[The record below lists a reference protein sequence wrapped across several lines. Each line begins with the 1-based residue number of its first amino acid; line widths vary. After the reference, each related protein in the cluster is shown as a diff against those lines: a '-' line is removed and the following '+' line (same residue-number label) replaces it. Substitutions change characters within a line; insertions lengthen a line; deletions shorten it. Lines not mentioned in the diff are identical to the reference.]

1 MLRCWIKM
9 ILTSSPPFRAG
20 IPTVVLQLLRWV
32 RVADRITARFTW
44 HALLASPA
52 LIKVYD
58 WRRLSVSRQPCLGCN
73 QVHIC
78 LCQVVICMAERAGLE
93 PATHGIKI
101 RCTTFVLPLNCF
113 GGGGWSRTNNVY
125 LSEQIYSLPQHH
137 RRCRPSKLFG
147 Q

>member
-1 MLRCWIKM
+1 MLRWSERQESNLRLTACKAVALPTELHSDCFMASQLGFEPRLQGFGDLLITV
-9 ILTSSPPFRAG
+9 ILLTY
-20 IPTVVLQLLRWV
+20 I
-32 RVADRITARFTW
+32 
-44 HALLASPA
+44 
-52 LIKVYD
+52 
-58 WRRLSVSRQPCLGCN
+58 WRRLTVSRRPCLGCN

-137 RRCRPSKLFG
+137 RRCRPS
-147 Q
+147 

>member
-1 MLRCWIKM
+1 MEE
-9 ILTSSPPFRAG
+9 T
-20 IPTVVLQLLRWV
+20 PTIVLQLLRWV

-44 HALLASPA
+44 HALRASPA

-58 WRRLSVSRQPCLGCN
+58 WRRLSVSRQPRLGCN